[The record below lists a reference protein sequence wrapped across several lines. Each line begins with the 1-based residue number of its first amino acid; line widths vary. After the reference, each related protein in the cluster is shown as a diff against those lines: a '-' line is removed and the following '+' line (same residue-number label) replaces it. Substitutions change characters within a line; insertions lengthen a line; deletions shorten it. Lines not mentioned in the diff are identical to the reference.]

1 MSAVTQIAETASAP
15 AAAID
20 IEQVRAQFPIL
31 QEQVYGRQLVY
42 LDSAASSQKPLAVQQ
57 ALKQYYSERHANVH
71 RGVHAL
77 SDRATQ
83 SYETAREQVRQ
94 FVNAAESKEII
105 FVRGTTEAINLAASS
120 YGRSMLGADSEILI
134 SEMEHHSNIVPWQLI
149 AEQAGCTVRKI
160 PMDDEGQL
168 VTAEYDRL
176 LNSKTAVVALSYVA
190 NSLGTVNPVAS
201 MIRKAHDVGAVVMV
215 DAAQAVPHL
224 ALDVQQLDCD
234 FLAFSGHKMYGP
246 TGIGVLY
253 GKRHLLEAMPPYQGG
268 GEMIRRVTF
277 EGSEYAQIPHKFEA
291 GTPNI
296 ADAVGLGAAIEFMW
310 ELGISNIAAH
320 EDELLAQAHR
330 RAAEHDDIR
339 IYGNAPHKSGV
350 FAFGID
356 GIHPH
361 DLGTIVDREGIAIRV
376 GHHCAMPV
384 MQYFGVAATARASF
398 GVYNTLAEVD
408 FLFDSLDRAR
418 ELFAR

>member
-1 MSAVTQIAETASAP
+1 MSTVTKIAETVIAP
-15 AAAID
+15 AATID
-20 IEQVRAQFPIL
+20 IERVRAQFPIL
-31 QEQVYGRQLVY
+31 KERVYGKPLVY

-57 ALKQYYSERHANVH
+57 ALQHYYSERHANVH

-83 SYETAREQVRQ
+83 SYETARERVRE
-94 FVNAAESKEII
+94 FINAAASQEIV
-105 FVRGTTEAINLAASS
+105 FVRGTTEAINLVASA
-120 YGRSMLGADSEILI
+120 YGRSQLVADSEILI

-149 AEQAGCTVRKI
+149 AEQVGCTVRKI
-160 PMDDEGQL
+160 PMNDDGQL
-168 VTAEYDRL
+168 VAAEYDRL
-176 LNSKTAVVALSYVA
+176 LNAKTAVVALSYVA
-190 NSLGTVNPVAS
+190 NSLGTVNPIAS
-201 MIRKAHDVGAVVMV
+201 MIRKAHDVGAVAVV

-224 ALDVQQLDCD
+224 EIDVQQLDCD

-268 GEMIRRVTF
+268 GEMILRVTF
-277 EGSEYAQIPHKFEA
+277 DGSEYAQIPHKFEA

-296 ADAVGLGAAIEFMW
+296 ADAVGLSAAIEFMW
-310 ELGISNIAAH
+310 KLGVSNIAAH
-320 EDELLAQAHR
+320 EDELLAHAHR
-330 RAAEHDDIR
+330 RAKEHDDMR
-339 IYGNAPHKSGV
+339 IYGNAPQKSGV

-376 GHHCAMPV
+376 GHHCAQPV

-398 GVYNTLAEVD
+398 GVYNTIAEVD
-408 FLFDSLDRAR
+408 FLFDSLNRAR
-418 ELFAR
+418 EVFAA